1 MAVLNL
7 QGGYKKMNVKIY
19 GADWCKDTQ
28 HTISHLKDLGVAFDY
43 INLER
48 DGKAAEWVRKQ
59 NEGKE
64 RIPTLDIAG
73 QVLSVPNNRALES
86 ALREKGF
93 MA

>member
-1 MAVLNL
+1 MH
-7 QGGYKKMNVKIY
+7 VKIY

-28 HTISHLKDLGVAFDY
+28 RSLAHLKELGIAFDY
-43 INLER
+43 INL
-48 DGKAAEWVRKQ
+48 DNDDKAAAWVREH
-59 NEGKE
+59 NEGKQ